1 MIKNCDTF
9 FRHLSLR
16 VGRRKK
22 LSRRL
27 SSADVALDS
36 EADLHSCF
44 EARQD
49 DKGPDETRNV
59 EGRLRQPA
67 RRSRHA
73 RGTLT
78 RGRGNQQERSVYLL
92 IAKGL
97 CPTQITYRD

>member
-9 FRHLSLR
+9 FRNLSLR

-44 EARQD
+44 EAQQD
-49 DKGPDETRNV
+49 DTGQTRL
-59 EGRLRQPA
+59 EMSRDDCA
-67 RRSRHA
+67 SRRGVAVMRAAPLLKAGAISRSA
-73 RGTLT
+73 
-78 RGRGNQQERSVYLL
+78 QY
-92 IAKGL
+92 I
-97 CPTQITYRD
+97 C

>member
-1 MIKNCDTF
+1 
-9 FRHLSLR
+9 
-16 VGRRKK
+16 
-22 LSRRL
+22 
-27 SSADVALDS
+27 
-36 EADLHSCF
+36 
-44 EARQD
+44 
-49 DKGPDETRNV
+49 
-59 EGRLRQPA
+59 LRQPA